1 LLKGGVPVRFRL
13 EAPVSVGGA
22 NRHAKGAELTKRASA
37 LGSIPARGTI
47 TAEGR
52 TGTPR
57 AQN

>member
-1 LLKGGVPVRFRL
+1 VT
-13 EAPVSVGGA
+13 
-22 NRHAKGAELTKRASA
+22 RHAKGAELTKRASA